1 MRYQRLSMEYISIA
15 KNIKISPRKV
25 RLVVDSVKKQNLNKA
40 LSVLSLMPK
49 RAALPVKKAI
59 DSAIANAVNNFK
71 VNREALSVLDI
82 IVGEG
87 ARLKRYH
94 FAARGRV
101 RPYKRRTSHI
111 RVILT
116 DTNSIATKKPAT
128 TENTEKSTEDTVR
141 KQSKTV
147 VAREDK

>member
-1 MRYQRLSMEYISIA
+1 MEYIAVA
-15 KNIKISPRKV
+15 KNIKMSPRKV
-25 RLVVDSVKKQNLNKA
+25 RLVVDSVKKQNLNKT
-40 LSVLSLMPK
+40 LSTLSLMPK

-59 DSAIANAVNNFK
+59 DSAIANAINNFK
-71 VNREALSVLDI
+71 VNREALSIRDI

-87 ARLKRYH
+87 ASLKRYH

-116 DTNSIATKKPAT
+116 DNNMKQESRIMNQGKQVQEETKA
-128 TENTEKSTEDTVR
+128 EKDAKSVE
-141 KQSKTV
+141 K
-147 VAREDK
+147 

>member
-1 MRYQRLSMEYISIA
+1 MEYQA
-15 KNIKISPRKV
+15 VARNIKISPRKV
-25 RLVVDSVKKQNLNKA
+25 RLVVDSVKKQNLNKT

-49 RAALPVKKAI
+49 RAALPVQKAI

-71 VNREALSVLDI
+71 VNREALSIRDI
-82 IVGEG
+82 IVDEG

-116 DTNSIATKKPAT
+116 DNKVKIQNAKV
-128 TENTEKSTEDTVR
+128 KSEVKTEDQKEIER
-141 KQSKTV
+141 KGGKRV
-147 VAREDK
+147 

>member
-1 MRYQRLSMEYISIA
+1 MEYISIA

-71 VNREALSVLDI
+71 VNRETLSIRDI
-82 IVGEG
+82 IIGEG

-116 DTNSIATKKPAT
+116 DNKVKTQNAKVKN
-128 TENTEKSTEDTVR
+128 ENKIDIGKEGTR
-141 KQSKTV
+141 
-147 VAREDK
+147 

>member
-1 MRYQRLSMEYISIA
+1 MEYIAIA

-25 RLVVDSVKKQNLNKA
+25 RLIVDSVKKQNLNKA

-71 VNREALSVLDI
+71 VNRETLSIRDI

-101 RPYKRRTSHI
+101 RPYKRRASHI
-111 RVILT
+111 RVILS
-116 DTNSIATKKPAT
+116 DGKNIESKGVRSPKREVQYG
-128 TENTEKSTEDTVR
+128 TES
-141 KQSKTV
+141 
-147 VAREDK
+147 

>member
-1 MRYQRLSMEYISIA
+1 MEYQAVA

-25 RLVVDSVKKQNLNKA
+25 RLVVNSVKKQNLNKT

-71 VNREALSVLDI
+71 VNREALSVRNI

-116 DTNSIATKKPAT
+116 DNIKSEVGSPKSETNPNK
-128 TENTEKSTEDTVR
+128 TEIQNVKNEKEESR
-141 KQSKTV
+141 
-147 VAREDK
+147 

>member
-1 MRYQRLSMEYISIA
+1 MEYQA
-15 KNIKISPRKV
+15 VARNIKISPRKV
-25 RLVVDSVKKQNLNKA
+25 RLVVDSVKKQNLNKT

-71 VNREALSVLDI
+71 VNREALSIRDI
-82 IVGEG
+82 IVDEG

-116 DTNSIATKKPAT
+116 DNMKQEARIMNQGKQVHEETKTGKEAS
-128 TENTEKSTEDTVR
+128 N
-141 KQSKTV
+141 KQIVK
-147 VAREDK
+147 

>member
-1 MRYQRLSMEYISIA
+1 MEYQAVA

-25 RLVVDSVKKQNLNKA
+25 RLVVDSVKKQNLNKT
-40 LSVLSLMPK
+40 LSVLSLMSK
-49 RAALPVKKAI
+49 RAAQPVKKAI

-71 VNREALSVLDI
+71 VNREALVIRDI
-82 IVGEG
+82 IVDEG

-116 DTNSIATKKPAT
+116 DNNIKNQKLNIK
-128 TENTEKSTEDTVR
+128 NTDEKSKNV
-141 KQSKTV
+141 
-147 VAREDK
+147 